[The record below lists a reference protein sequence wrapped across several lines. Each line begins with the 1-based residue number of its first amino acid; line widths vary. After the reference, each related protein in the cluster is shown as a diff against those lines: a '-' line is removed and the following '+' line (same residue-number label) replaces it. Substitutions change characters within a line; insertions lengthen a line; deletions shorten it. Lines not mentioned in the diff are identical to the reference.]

1 MKRRQFLSLAGKAAA
16 ATAAGAVV
24 SRTLPGAAVS
34 AGEAPPDYKLRIA
47 PLDLELAP
55 DVKMRTIAYNGQV
68 PGPLLRLKEGVPV
81 KIEVSNETETPE
93 LVHWHGLAID
103 PINDGAMEEGSPMLA
118 PKGKLTYQFS
128 PRPAGSRWYHTHT
141 TAANDLKVAT
151 YTGQFGFLYVEPA
164 QDAGGYDQEIFLAVH
179 HWGPSWFQM
188 GAPMNA
194 LDVKYQYASFNDKL
208 MSAAEPI
215 RVRRGQR
222 VLFRFL
228 NASATETVTLHLPGH
243 RFTVIALDGNP
254 VPQPRNVSTLS
265 LGVAERVDA
274 IVEMRSPGKWVL
286 SSTDARERQMGLG
299 RVVEYAG
306 SNGDAVWLEPGPSD
320 WDYLAF
326 ANGGLPLAPAQE
338 LPMVFAPL
346 PAGKDGLQRWT
357 VNGKSYPDTPPIRI
371 QKGSRYRLVFVNS
384 SGEAHPLH
392 LHRHSFEVVSIAGK
406 ACSGLLKDT
415 VMIAPYSSMKVE
427 FTANNPGKTLFH
439 CHQQL
444 HMDYGF
450 MQLFEYV

>member
-1 MKRRQFLSLAGKAAA
+1 M
-16 ATAAGAVV
+16 V
-24 SRTLPGAAVS
+24 SRTLPGAEVS
-34 AGEAPPDYKLRIA
+34 AEEARPDYRLRIA

-55 DVKMRTIAYNGQV
+55 NVIMPTIAYNGQV

-103 PINDGAMEEGSPMLA
+103 PINDGAMEEGSSMLA
-118 PKGKLTYQFS
+118 AKGKLTYQFT
-128 PRPAGSRWYHTHT
+128 PRPAGNRWYHTHT
-141 TAANDLKVAT
+141 MAANDLKVAT

-194 LDVKYQYASFNDKL
+194 LDVKYQYASFNDRL

-243 RFTVIALDGNP
+243 KFTVIALDGNP
-254 VPQPRNVSTLS
+254 VPQPRNVTTLA

-274 IVEMRSPGKWVL
+274 IVEMRFPGKWVL

-306 SNGDAVWLEPGPSD
+306 SMGDAVWLEPGPSD

-326 ANGGLPLAPAQE
+326 ANGGSAVAAAQE

-371 QKGSRYRLVFVNS
+371 QKGTRYRLVFVNS

-406 ACSGLLKDT
+406 GCSGLMKDT